1 MIIDTRMRPMYG
13 AFAEQF
19 TPEACAPFC
28 RKIGMDMPESVR
40 TASEK
45 AMLEEMDAA
54 GVSVGIAPSR
64 FIPNDHLVEMVEHFK
79 GRFVGMASIDSAN
92 TIKENLDIIK
102 RYAVDGPLTG
112 IHFEPGHSAVPC
124 IPTIPNSIPSMN
136 TVRNRARRR
145 HHARRQQRGPT
156 SSITGRTRHH
166 YTARRRFSPGVNW
179 FICHAAGRGS
189 RKSWEPVFGTRTFG
203 SSPTC
208 ICSTARARRNTS
220 TPPMGSYRI
229 GSCSARG
236 IRCCLWERRSGARGN
251 SSVMRFMTR
260 SCSRTRRRFST
271 SPSRACGRS
280 G

>member
-112 IHFEPGHSAVPC
+112 IHFEPGHSAVPLYANDPKFYPVYEYC
-124 IPTIPNSIPSMN
+124 QEQGLVVGIMLGGNSGPNLINWTNPAIITQLAADFPS
-136 TVRNRARRR
+136 
-145 HHARRQQRGPT
+145 
-156 SSITGRTRHH
+156 
-166 YTARRRFSPGVNW
+166 VNW
-179 FICHAAGRGS
+179 FICHGGWPWVTEILGTWFWYENSWIEPDLYMFNCPGAQEYINAANGFLQDRFMFGSGYPLLPLGETVRRS
-189 RKSWEPVFGTRTFG
+189 RKLFSDAV
-203 SSPTC
+203 
-208 ICSTARARRNTS
+208 
-220 TPPMGSYRI
+220 YDK
-229 GSCSARG
+229 
-236 IRCCLWERRSGARGN
+236 
-251 SSVMRFMTR
+251 VMFKNAATL
-260 SCSRTRRRFST
+260 FNL
-271 SPSRACGRS
+271 AI
-280 G
+280 